1 MEMKRKALLSIKEG
15 LRDPFGRLSSWI
27 GEDCCNLAGVG
38 CSNQTGHIVDHRN
51 KYDCPS
57 DGGNSAPPNRF
68 YQLGGTLNPSLLNLT
83 HLNYLDTLPFVNF
96 TSLQALDLSY
106 NKFSSSLP
114 HWLFNF
120 STLVEVRLRHSN
132 LTGHTPKVSP
142 GNLRNL
148 QVLDLSSSSI
158 GGEIEELI
166 EGLSRCS
173 NCSLETLDLNT
184 NNLAG
189 NLPDSWGF
197 LRNLKFLALGSNKL
211 TGKLSD
217 SLGSLGYLAYL
228 QLSHNAFWGPLLK
241 SVGNLSR
248 LEVLDLRFNMMSGT
262 ITESIGQLPRLFQ
275 LGLYGNLGIP
285 LKES

>member
-1 MEMKRKALLSIKEG
+1 MIGISTSEELWVSDLEW
-15 LRDPFGRLSSWI
+15 LSSLSFLQYL
-27 GEDCCNLAGVG
+27 NLRYVNLSKATNNWLQVI
-38 CSNQTGHIVDHRN
+38 SM
-51 KYDCPS
+51 
-57 DGGNSAPPNRF
+57 
-68 YQLGGTLNPSLLNLT
+68 LPSLFEL
-83 HLNYLDTLPFVNF
+83 YLFSCQLYDLPQTLPFVNF

-120 STLVEVRLRHSN
+120 STLVEVRFRDSN
-132 LTGHTPKVSP
+132 LTSHTPKFSP

-173 NCSLETLDLNT
+173 NSSLETLDLNT

>member
-1 MEMKRKALLSIKEG
+1 MMGISTSEELWVSDLEW
-15 LRDPFGRLSSWI
+15 LSSLSFLQYL
-27 GEDCCNLAGVG
+27 NLRYVNLSKATNNWLQVI
-38 CSNQTGHIVDHRN
+38 SM
-51 KYDCPS
+51 
-57 DGGNSAPPNRF
+57 
-68 YQLGGTLNPSLLNLT
+68 LPSLFEL
-83 HLNYLDTLPFVNF
+83 YLFSCRLYDLPQTLPFVNF

-120 STLVEVRLRHSN
+120 STLVEVRLRDSN

-197 LRNLKFLALGSNKL
+197 LRNLKFLALRSNKL